1 MKFGEISRL
10 LTPRCWPLAKSIVC
24 NRGVNMKHIVLIFVS
39 AAAILLLNFQS
50 EAVAGAYLNSAH
62 GNSTYGVMRSSTSA
76 GYARGNCAH
85 CHEQHASMG
94 GSEPAPAG
102 GVPSGNLLFYD
113 NYVIGAT
120 QTDGF
125 CFQCHTDV
133 GSIQT
138 GGGIV
143 NRSYSYRAGSWTA
156 DPLSNIKDAF
166 SFTTS
171 TTYPSSSSHNLLD
184 IRNFINSQTWKFT
197 SGSNPCAACHNPHA
211 AQGDPANAGAGI
223 SPKTGTGGWM
233 LSLPSQHGSSPVNL
247 WGDVASEKL
256 SNYSGSYQAP
266 YRFGGAGSGYEP
278 DGSATTNGSNLTD
291 FNTFCLDCH
300 NSSNTVY
307 STLLGRDL
315 HAIDWGA
322 GAGDLH
328 GQPTG
333 NSAQVVLPYTSSN
346 SYVLACTDCHE
357 PHGSP
362 NIFLTRREVNNGIV
376 TVTGEAQATSATQW
390 ASLCERCHGDSAAI
404 GVSHHNLPGTLCTT
418 CHPAGAFDACTTCH
432 YHGSPDLTYGGTPYK
447 TF

>member
-1 MKFGEISRL
+1 MQ
-10 LTPRCWPLAKSIVC
+10 
-24 NRGVNMKHIVLIFVS
+24 HIVLILVS
-39 AAAILLLNFQS
+39 AAAMILLNFQG

-94 GSEPAPAG
+94 GSEPAPDG
-102 GVPSGNLLFYD
+102 GAPSGNLLFYN
-113 NYVIGAT
+113 NYVS

-125 CFQCHTDV
+125 CFQCHTNI
-133 GSIQT
+133 GSLQS
-138 GGGIV
+138 GGIY

-166 SFTTS
+166 AFTTS

-184 IRNFINSQTWKFT
+184 IRNFINSQAWNFT

-211 AQGDPANAGAGI
+211 VQGDPANAGAGI

-233 LSLPSQHGSSPVNL
+233 LSRPSQHGSSPVNL
-247 WGDVASEKL
+247 WGDVALEKL
-256 SNYSGSYQAP
+256 SNYTGSYQAP

-278 DGSATTNGSNLTD
+278 DGSATTSGSNLTD
-291 FNTFCLDCH
+291 FNTFCMDCH
-300 NSSNTVY
+300 NSTNSIY
-307 STLLGRDL
+307 STLLGRNL
-315 HAIDWGA
+315 LVIDWGA

-333 NSAQVVLPYTSSN
+333 NSAQVILPYTSNN

-376 TVTGEAQATSATQW
+376 TVTGEAQAVSATQW
-390 ASLCERCHGDSAAI
+390 ASLCERCHGDRVAVGAPHHIAAL
-404 GVSHHNLPGTLCTT
+404 SSLCGT
-418 CHPAGAFDACTTCH
+418 CHPGGAFASCTSCH
-432 YHGSPDLTYGGTPYK
+432 FHGSNPILNGTPYR